1 MEIIAR
7 QRTTPSLWIVLS
19 IEQNTCFSLTNLV
32 FVLIKVT
39 KLDSKASLFK
49 SISNIQIKSYGK
61 NKQKLIQTPG
71 RQQIA

>member
-39 KLDSKASLFK
+39 
-49 SISNIQIKSYGK
+49 N
-61 NKQKLIQTPG
+61 
-71 RQQIA
+71 